1 MAQAKQSG
9 TEQIASAKGSSLPI
23 STKASIEISNYLR
36 FRSTKFA
43 KQFLADVIVKKQAV
57 PFKKFNRD
65 MGHKVGM
72 MAGRYP
78 IKAATSFLHLIKSAE
93 SNAQAKGLNTGSL
106 KIIKLLAN
114 KASAP
119 AGGGRHR
126 QGTKR
131 SHLEIQVKEMSVKKK
146 DKKPGKKSQSKV
158 ESPKTEVKKEEV
170 KVAPETPKVE
180 EKTEEP
186 KVEEIKSEAP
196 VVEEKVEEPTPEPV
210 AEPEVETPAPKPVEE
225 VKPAEQLPQETP
237 NQEADSKAEEMKQ
250 AALAMEQKLK
260 EPVVTAA
267 DLLKEAQIKAS
278 ELNVQQKKDAE
289 NLAETQK
296 AEKLFEQLQKKGTL
310 RDGDEQ

>member
-1 MAQAKQSG
+1 MAQAKQQG
-9 TEQIASAKGSSLPI
+9 TEHIASAKGSSLPI
-23 STKASIEISNYLR
+23 STKSSIEISRYLR
-36 FRSTKFA
+36 YRSTSFA
-43 KQFLADVIVKKQAV
+43 KKFLEDVIVKKQAV

-78 IKAATSFLHLIKSAE
+78 IKAASEFLQLIKSAE
-93 SNAQAKGLNTGSL
+93 SNAQAKGLNVGSL
-106 KIIKLLAN
+106 KIVKILAN

-131 SHLEIQVKEMSVKKK
+131 SHLEIQVKEMSVQKK
-146 DKKPGKKSQSKV
+146 GKRADQTAQSKAEKQSNKV
-158 ESPKTEVKKEEV
+158 ASSMATPTEPKSEVKKEEF
-170 KVAPETPKVE
+170 KITPVTE
-180 EKTEEP
+180 EKL
-186 KVEEIKSEAP
+186 
-196 VVEEKVEEPTPEPV
+196 
-210 AEPEVETPAPKPVEE
+210 VEE
-225 VKPAEQLPQETP
+225 VKPAAHVKQSPQETP

-260 EPVVTAA
+260 EPIVTAE
-267 DLLKEAQIKAS
+267 DLLKEVQEKAAALNIK
-278 ELNVQQKKDAE
+278 QKQDKE

-310 RDGDEQ
+310 RDGDKQ